1 MELNA
6 GAPMPPSWAAEMAL
20 IVEQLGVLSFRTAVV
35 DVARMA
41 TLRVWTVGEKAR
53 LPEAVAADGPLETA
67 FPGAG
72 ARLAEL
78 AEVAGEVE
86 GHTTVTRVSPRR
98 CLFVWRKDLRHAM
111 VAEARYRQAPALV
124 GEIDKS
130 LVRLLSQIA
139 LGSHEL
145 TPPPGGAARS
155 TNARTALAGHH
166 RAAAE
171 RSVHTGKTGRS
182 SRYPLH
188 EPSISDTWMVWSG
201 RFLLL
206 LGAVAAAWLL
216 LNGLP
221 AVHDQA
227 VALGAANLR
236 LQAQVEESMARS
248 LAPMLAAGEAE
259 ALQAAL
265 ADLASRR
272 YLDAAAVSNEKD
284 RVVATHGPTLGL
296 KVGALAVSPIDARG
310 VDLNQGKQRIG
321 RLWLIGAPPE
331 VAVPATAHLVAS
343 TWLAAFAFA
352 LGSALLAGQNWMR
365 RHRF

>member
-1 MELNA
+1 MKLNE
-6 GAPMPPSWAAEMAL
+6 GVPVPPAWAAEVEL
-20 IVEQLGVLSFRTAVV
+20 IVEQLGVLSFRTALV
-35 DVARMA
+35 DMARMA
-41 TLRVWTVGEKAR
+41 ALRVWTVGEKAR
-53 LPEAVAADGPLETA
+53 LPEAVAAGGPLETA
-67 FPGAG
+67 FPGAA

-86 GHTTVTRVSPRR
+86 GHTTVTRVSQRR
-98 CLFVWRKDLRHAM
+98 CLFVWRKDLQHAM
-111 VAEARYRQAPALV
+111 VAEARYRQAPAQV

-139 LGSHEL
+139 LSKHEA
-145 TPPPGGAARS
+145 TPSPGEA
-155 TNARTALAGHH
+155 ARTADTKTAPAGHH
-166 RAAAE
+166 RTAAE
-171 RSVHTGKTGRS
+171 RSVHAGKSARS
-182 SRYPLH
+182 SRHHAH
-188 EPSISDTWMVWSG
+188 EPSLSDTWMVWSG

-236 LQAQVEESMARS
+236 LQSQVEESMARS
-248 LAPMLAAGEAE
+248 LAPMLAAGDAE
-259 ALQAAL
+259 ALQATL
-265 ADLASRR
+265 ADRATRR
-272 YLDAAAVSNEKD
+272 YLEAAAVSNDKD

-296 KVGALAVSPIDARG
+296 KAGALAVSPIDARG

-352 LGSALLAGQNWMR
+352 LGSALLAGQRWLR
-365 RHRF
+365 RHRL